1 MLELS
6 EVDGVKEKLKMLHR
20 VDIYNIEVG
29 NTLFVERIE

>member
-6 EVDGVKEKLKMLHR
+6 EDDGVIEKLKTLHL